1 MTIDI
6 EILFNSLLKMMIPVV
21 VGAVAA
27 KIGFFKGDFSK
38 KFSDIVMKVCQPF
51 LIVTSIISI
60 EYSEDN
66 LKSGLTMLLLS
77 FAIHAFMM
85 LIAFLCTFKIS
96 DQRMRRVSEFAMIF
110 ANIGFFGVP
119 LVRELFGNLGVF
131 WAGFY
136 LIPFNVLIW
145 SYGIFIL
152 SRANPELKIKPVKIF
167 INAGTVPCFIGFIL
181 FILRVRI
188 YAPVLD
194 SMTQIGAACTPLSMF
209 IVGAMLVNI
218 PIKRLLFTKETWL
231 VILVK
236 NLVIPLGVG
245 VLMRLFGFSR
255 EISYFCALMASL
267 PTAAATAMFAESY
280 DIRPDLAAQSV
291 GLTTVIS
298 LGTTPFAIWLLSRIF
313 ALI

>member
-1 MTIDI
+1 
-6 EILFNSLLKMMIPVV
+6 
-21 VGAVAA
+21 
-27 KIGFFKGDFSK
+27 
-38 KFSDIVMKVCQPF
+38 
-51 LIVTSIISI
+51 
-60 EYSEDN
+60 
-66 LKSGLTMLLLS
+66 
-77 FAIHAFMM
+77 
-85 LIAFLCTFKIS
+85 
-96 DQRMRRVSEFAMIF
+96 
-110 ANIGFFGVP
+110 
-119 LVRELFGNLGVF
+119 
-131 WAGFY
+131 